1 MWKKYGLIFNDI
13 IFFIVS
19 KDLIRYDWKPC
30 TLISWHIFCKF
41 VRRAFKIYDVHT
53 YINILLFKNIKTLF
67 VNHSRKLC
75 SSIGTWWPR
84 VWMESIINLL
94 AWEGGAFEYS
104 RIEGLFCNTW
114 LYITHIWKMKSLK
127 AILWESE
134 YKESGTNHWHKSIE
148 I

>member
-1 MWKKYGLIFNDI
+1 MKEIRTYFNDI
-13 IFFIVS
+13 FFFIVS

-30 TLISWHIFCKF
+30 TLISRHIFCKF

-104 RIEGLFCNTW
+104 RLFCNTW